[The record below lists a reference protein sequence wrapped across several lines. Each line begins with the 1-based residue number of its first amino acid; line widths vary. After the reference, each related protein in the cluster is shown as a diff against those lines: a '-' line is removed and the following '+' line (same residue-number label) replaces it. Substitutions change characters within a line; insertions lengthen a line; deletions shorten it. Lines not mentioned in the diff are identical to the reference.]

1 MRVQAVATGSYF
13 GPEQCLTGVSH
24 ALAEARK
31 LFRSAAPDMSW
42 ADVMSRAGQVRAREP
57 MTLLQAL
64 GVVFDQIADGR

>member
-1 MRVQAVATGSYF
+1 MRVEAAARSHF

-31 LFRSAAPDMSW
+31 LFRIAAPELSW
-42 ADVMSRAGQVRAREP
+42 ADVMSQAGQVRAREP

-64 GVVFDQIADGR
+64 GVVFNQIADGR